1 MIFMHEE
8 IAKKRKENWFEVMFT
23 IEALA
28 IDKEVVEKSLKT
40 HVEKMTKIR
49 EIMIYDKQFLETL
62 EVEKP
67 MKNVEKAYSQIVRVK
82 FFAKDL
88 TTLLGVVMVYGPS
101 SIEIL
106 GPAKS
111 ELRLDEVQNVTNLIA
126 GVVHQFAAAGIGGM
140 VISPDK

>member
-1 MIFMHEE
+1 MQEE
-8 IAKKRKENWFEVMFT
+8 IAKKKKENWFEVMFT

-40 HVEKMTKIR
+40 HIEKMTKIK
-49 EIMIYDKQFLETL
+49 EIFIYDKQFLETL

-67 MKNVEKAYSQIVRVK
+67 MKNVEKAYSQIARVK

-88 TTLLGVVMVYGPS
+88 TTLLGVAMVYGPS

-106 GPAKS
+106 GPAKT

-140 VISPDK
+140 VITPDK